1 MSQDNRLKN
10 REILAKNIK
19 TLRLK
24 NNIRREELSLL
35 LGFDNSYISK
45 LEKGKINITIDKL
58 TLLADYFNV
67 NIENL
72 FKNK

>member
-1 MSQDNRLKN
+1 MSQDNRLIN

-67 NIENL
+67 GIGNL
-72 FKNK
+72 FKS